1 MMGAAATS
9 GRRERTLTGNNSPGS
24 KFAGASF
31 QHAPDAMVL
40 PKPMFLGGRFGML
53 GSGSSSSDDSSSSS
67 GEEQVVDLGAES
79 ADEDE
84 VVFFN

>member
-1 MMGAAATS
+1 MMGAAASS
-9 GRRERTLTGNNSPGS
+9 GRRERTLTGNNSPAS

-53 GSGSSSSDDSSSSS
+53 GGSSSSDDSSSSS
-67 GEEQVVDLGAES
+67 GEEQVVDLSVES

>member
-1 MMGAAATS
+1 MMAASIGS
-9 GRRERTLTGNNSPGS
+9 GRRERTLTGNNSPAG

-40 PKPMFLGGRFGML
+40 PKPMFQGRFGMF
-53 GSGSSSSDDSSSSS
+53 GSSSSSDDSSSSS
-67 GEEQVVDLGAES
+67 GEEQVVDLS
-79 ADEDE
+79 ADSDEDE